1 MVGKQA
7 LQQSAA
13 REQVSQPAA
22 IDDSRVRDAP
32 TLFGLIVARATW
44 WTELPFQAFRP
55 ALTLCASCVL
65 GPGETS
71 VEQIARRA
79 ADRCIYGTAMPLA
92 PSVSSVNSISTNPVA
107 ADNNR
112 GNAALRPMDVGS
124 GNLAHAL
131 GGCRHQMNFTCESL
145 RVLKYWQYAVL
156 VNRRDV
162 ARSLNATVI
171 ELPGYAVHNSAS
183 KH

>member
-32 TLFGLIVARATW
+32 TLFGLIVARATC

-71 VEQIARRA
+71 VEQIAPRA
-79 ADRCIYGTAMPLA
+79 ADRCIYSSAMPVV
-92 PSVSSVNSISTNPVA
+92 PSVSSTTRCRPTPSHQTITA
-107 ADNNR
+107 AT
-112 GNAALRPMDVGS
+112 
-124 GNLAHAL
+124 
-131 GGCRHQMNFTCESL
+131 RHCVRWTWG
-145 RVLKYWQYAVL
+145 VV
-156 VNRRDV
+156 
-162 ARSLNATVI
+162 T
-171 ELPGYAVHNSAS
+171 
-183 KH
+183 